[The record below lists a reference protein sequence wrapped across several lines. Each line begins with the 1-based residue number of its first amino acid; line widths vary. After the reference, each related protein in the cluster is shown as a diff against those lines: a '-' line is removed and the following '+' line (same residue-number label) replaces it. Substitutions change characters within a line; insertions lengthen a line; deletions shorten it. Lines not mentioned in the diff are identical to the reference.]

1 MPKNV
6 TVFRRTILIAIMFV
20 ILFSGHTHLGL
31 AEAPVTIL
39 KLTVRKER
47 LQRNF
52 PTRALFLKK
61 RALP

>member
-31 AEAPVTIL
+31 AEAPVTI
-39 KLTVRKER
+39 
-47 LQRNF
+47 
-52 PTRALFLKK
+52 
-61 RALP
+61 